1 MIDVAAIEKVYARAA
16 ERAAIGRR
24 RLGRGLTLGEKILFN
39 HLVDELG
46 KVNADARKDK
56 LEPGATVFEF
66 EPVPFA
72 AKHRVGLLPR
82 GRGRL

>member
-39 HLVDELG
+39 HLVC
-46 KVNADARKDK
+46 
-56 LEPGATVFEF
+56 
-66 EPVPFA
+66 
-72 AKHRVGLLPR
+72 LLYTSPSPR
-82 GRGRL
+82 DS